1 MKLQAQLKSLAYL
14 LVMLTA
20 VGNAWGDRQITRD
33 DSSNDSPQRVNNM
46 DSWGEEEQTNDS
58 WTWFGMGYESRIPGS
73 ESIAATGIRKI
84 AK

>member
-1 MKLQAQLKSLAYL
+1 MQLQAQLKPLAYL

-20 VGNAWGDRQITRD
+20 VGNAWGDRQITLD
-33 DSSNDSPQRVNNM
+33 GSSKDSPQRVNM

-58 WTWFGMGYESRIPGS
+58 WTWFGMGYESRTPGS
-73 ESIAATGIRKI
+73 ESIAATGVHKI